1 MRGRVITAA
10 AALLIVLYALPI
22 AWMYV
27 SATRTDA
34 DFIADP
40 LGLPESI
47 HVENFARAYRTAEMT
62 RHFAISIVV
71 TSVST
76 AIVVSASSM
85 AAFSFS
91 RLQYRFRGALFSI
104 FFVGLIL
111 PIQSFIVGL
120 FVFFR
125 LLGLLNSIWAMI
137 LPTAGIGLPIAILI
151 MKYYFD
157 TMPTSLEESAY
168 IDGASSFLVY
178 RAIVMPISSAI
189 IVTVIIFSAINVWNE
204 FLIPFVMVQS
214 RNIRPLTTSLY
225 VFSTR
230 HAAQITLTIAA
241 LAIIATPMFAVYF
254 LFQRRVQE
262 GITAGAL
269 RG

>member
-1 MRGRVITAA
+1 MRRRILTALSV
-10 AALLIVLYALPI
+10 LLIVLYALPI
-22 AWMYV
+22 AWMYL

-40 LGLPESI
+40 LGFPRAVHL
-47 HVENFARAYRTAEMT
+47 ENFVNAYRTAEMT
-62 RHFAISIVV
+62 RHFAISIAV
-71 TSVST
+71 TSLST
-76 AIVVSASSM
+76 VIVVSAASM

-91 RLQYRFRGALFSI
+91 RLRYRLRGALFSL
-104 FFVGLIL
+104 FFLGLIL

-125 LLGLLNSIWAMI
+125 TLGLLNTVWAMI

-168 IDGASSFLVY
+168 IDGASTFLVY
-178 RAIVMPISSAI
+178 RAVVMPVSSAI
-189 IVTVIIFSAINVWNE
+189 VVTVVIFTAINVWNE

-214 RNIRPLTTSLY
+214 QRIRPLTTSLY

-254 LFQRRVQE
+254 LFQRHVQE

-269 RG
+269 KG